1 MDNILN
7 QPLRRLARKIRTNAR
22 WVLQVSWETCPGLIS
37 GLIIGKILNSAMPAA
52 LAWIT
57 RGLINAIV
65 ETSQQ
70 GLRDLT
76 PIVPWLVY
84 GLALVLIN
92 ALLDFLTE
100 NLSRRLSDRMQVHM
114 DMQTL
119 EHSTRL
125 DLSWL
130 EDPDF
135 QDIAQRAKQN
145 TSGQI
150 VGFLTEFFNLFSN
163 SLKIIGIIIILFA
176 IDPLIVLIT
185 VPTVLPYLWFKWR
198 QSRARFTKEF
208 RRATHRRWA
217 NYFSSVLTN
226 RRYIPEIKLLRLAP
240 LFLERYRELI
250 RTFID
255 EDRHLHMRNL
265 LGNFVF
271 ALVFSVFFYLLF
283 ARVAWL
289 VLEGSLT
296 VGDVAIF
303 AGATKTL
310 RDMLISLAGH
320 VGKIMESTLFI
331 ENLIILLGIQ
341 PRICS
346 GVGLT
351 PERIRGRIEFRNV
364 SFAYPG
370 SRRTVLNNVSLTIE
384 PGEIVAL
391 VGKNGAGK
399 STLVKL
405 LCRLYDPVEGAILLD
420 GIDLRE
426 ISLDYLHQQI
436 AVVFQQAAHF
446 EASAADNIAL
456 GNWPGLSARRQ
467 VEEIGRL
474 AQVDE
479 MIRDMPDGYDTMLG
493 RNFGEYDLS
502 GGQWQRLVLARGLA
516 KKDAPLLIL
525 DEPTRT
531 LDAESEYQLFS
542 EFDKIATGRTTLLI
556 SHRFTTINLAR
567 QIVVL
572 DRGRVIETGTHQ
584 ELLEKAGYYA
594 SYYELKERHRQ
605 LRGLMRL

>member
-1 MDNILN
+1 VDSVLN
-7 QPLRRLARKIRTNAR
+7 QPLRKLARKIRHNAR
-22 WVLQVSWETCPGLIS
+22 WVLRISWETCPGLIS
-37 GLIIGKILNSAMPAA
+37 GLTVGKILNSALPAA

-65 ETSQQ
+65 DTSQQ

-76 PIVPWLVY
+76 PIIPWLLY
-84 GLALVLIN
+84 GLALVLAN
-92 ALLDFLTE
+92 AVLDFITE
-100 NLSRRLSDRMQVHM
+100 NLNRRLADRMQVHM

-119 EHSTRL
+119 EHATRL

-130 EDPDF
+130 EDPEF
-135 QDIAQRAKQN
+135 QDIAQRARQN

-150 VGFLTEFFNLFSN
+150 ISFLTEFFNLFSN
-163 SLKIIGIIIILFA
+163 SLKIIGIIIVLFA

-185 VPTVLPYLWFKWR
+185 LPTVMPYLWFKWR

-208 RRATHRRWA
+208 RRATQRRWA
-217 NYFSSVLTN
+217 NYYSSLVSN
-226 RRYIPEIKLLRLAP
+226 RRFIPEIKLFRLAD
-240 LFLERYRELI
+240 LFLDRYRTLI
-250 RTFID
+250 SRFID
-255 EDRHLHMRNL
+255 EDRQLHTLNL

-310 RDMLISLAGH
+310 RDMLVSLAGH
-320 VGKIMESTLFI
+320 VSRMMESTLFI

-341 PRICS
+341 PRITT
-346 GVGLT
+346 GAGKIPDPL
-351 PERIRGRIEFRNV
+351 RGRIEFRNV

-370 SRRTVLNNVSLTIE
+370 SRRTVLKNVTFTIE
-384 PGEIVAL
+384 PGEIAAL

-399 STLVKL
+399 STIVKL

-420 GIDLRE
+420 GVDLRE
-426 ISLDYLHQQI
+426 IPLDYLQQQI
-436 AVVFQQAAHF
+436 AVVFQQAAHY

-456 GNWPGLSARRQ
+456 GNWHGLSDRRQ

-474 AQVDE
+474 AKVDE
-479 MIRDMPDGYDTMLG
+479 MIREMPEGYDTMLG

-516 KKDAPLLIL
+516 KQDAALLIL

-531 LDAESEYQLFS
+531 LDAEAEFQLFS
-542 EFDKIATGRTTLLI
+542 GFDTIAAGRTTLLI

-567 QIVVL
+567 QIIVM
-572 DRGRVIETGTHQ
+572 DRGRVIETGSHQ
-584 ELLEKAGYYA
+584 ELLDKGGYYA

-605 LRGLMRL
+605 LRGRMRQ